1 MTMGARLRWVQW
13 SIVVV
18 LAALA
23 VVGPSVPGTLDVD
36 LQVRLLPPTAEHWMG
51 TDALGRDVLAR
62 TVAGTSLS
70 LRVSVAAWLAA
81 LGLGL
86 LLGAMAGYYANTPFD
101 WIVSWLIALAYVTPF
116 LILLVG
122 LLGVIG
128 PGLTNAY
135 LVLILFA
142 WAAPARQTRVAVR
155 TLRQAPFVT
164 AARSFG
170 FTPLRMFRDVVLPS
184 AARPAVIAS
193 IALLPEILALDAA
206 LSFFGLGVQPPT
218 PSLGKLIADG
228 IQFGAG
234 AWWLSLF
241 PVSVL
246 AIVCLA
252 LRFLVSSRRDLQASI
267 QELAGEV

>member
-1 MTMGARLRWVQW
+1 MSERVRFRWVRW
-13 SIVVV
+13 GVI
-18 LAALA
+18 AALVIIA
-23 VVGPSVPGTLDVD
+23 AAGPLVRGELDVD
-36 LQVRLLPPTAEHWMG
+36 LQERLLFPSVGHWMG

-70 LRVSVAAWLAA
+70 LRVSLAAWLVA

-86 LLGAMAGYYANTPFD
+86 VVGAVAGYYAGSPFD

-135 LVLILFA
+135 LILVLFA

-155 TLRQAPFVT
+155 ALRQASFVT
-164 AARSFG
+164 ACRSFG
-170 FTPLRMFRDVVLPS
+170 FTPTRLFRGVLLPF
-184 AARPAVIAS
+184 AARPTVVAS
-193 IALLPEILALDAA
+193 LAILPEIIALDAA

-228 IQFGAG
+228 IQYGAS

-241 PVSVL
+241 PVVIL
-246 AIVCLA
+246 ATVCLA
-252 LRFLVSSRRDLQASI
+252 LRFLVSARKR
-267 QELAGEV
+267 